1 MHARVQWLS
10 GGFSWKPTAERCA
23 GVVDISWRL
32 RLMLDLSIDQRRNAS
47 SAPSSDGKFEAP
59 SSVYVLARLKDR
71 ECDRVSSIVMAVAS
85 PVGWSIYLTKMASV
99 CKAPR
104 VDEERPTLR
113 QTKGF
118 EVVES
123 DISSASLFEY
133 TAKHA
138 HLIGSDGRVDVH
150 LAVFGAF
157 GVCSHTSHVQVT
169 VLVDLIFSFRC
180 IVPSRAIIGILL
192 SQEAC

>member
-1 MHARVQWLS
+1 
-10 GGFSWKPTAERCA
+10 
-23 GVVDISWRL
+23 
-32 RLMLDLSIDQRRNAS
+32 MLGLSIDQRRNAS
-47 SAPSSDGKFEAP
+47 SAPSSDGKFEVP
-59 SSVYVLARLKDR
+59 NSVYVLVRLKDR
-71 ECDRVSSIVMAVAS
+71 ECNRVCSIVMAVAS

-99 CKAPR
+99 CKAPC

-113 QTKGF
+113 QTKGI

-150 LAVFGAF
+150 LTVFGAF
-157 GVCSHTSHVQVT
+157 GMCSHTSHVQVI

-192 SQEAC
+192 GQEAC